1 MNDCK
6 VQKSNQHHRKSKL
19 NLLKDNEFSDIQSG
33 PVVYY
38 SGSRYFC
45 TPMKRFLV
53 PVDFS
58 KDAEAAF
65 EYALH
70 LAKGLKIQLFV
81 IAHVVKTTI
90 PAAGALTKAHEPD
103 ADAELA
109 RLTQQ
114 AEDQLG
120 ENVSVLSKVLRGKPE
135 EVIERLAYQFEADLI
150 VMGAL
155 GADRSGEEGFYL
167 GTVSGSLFKHT
178 ELPMLFV
185 PAGFAFEPPQKMAFI
200 LKSLMIYKP
209 DALMPLLEITKTY
222 GSELSVVQVKAASID
237 ETYGKET
244 NLDLAGTEYNVFQ
257 LSCPDVPSGIQK
269 VIHTF
274 EPQILCVIRRKR
286 DFFESLFKS
295 KAIPAKDFSS
305 TVPLLVLQG
314 LR

>member
-1 MNDCK
+1 MKHDFYPIRRG
-6 VQKSNQHHRKSKL
+6 S
-19 NLLKDNEFSDIQSG
+19 
-33 PVVYY
+33 VVYY
-38 SGSRYFC
+38 SGSPYFC

-58 KDAEAAF
+58 NDSEAAF
-65 EYALH
+65 EYALE

-81 IAHVVKTTI
+81 IAHVAKSVI
-90 PAAGALTKAHEPD
+90 PVPGALTKAHD
-103 ADAELA
+103 ADGEAELKLA
-109 RLTQQ
+109 QLTKQ
-114 AEDQLG
+114 AEEQLG
-120 ENVSVLSKVLRGKPE
+120 ENVSVLSKVLKGKPE

-209 DALMPLLEITKTY
+209 DALMPLLEISKTY

-269 VIHTF
+269 VINTF
-274 EPQILCVIRRKR
+274 DPQILCVIRRKR

-295 KAIPAKDFSS
+295 KAIPVKDFSS
-305 TVPLLVLQG
+305 SVPLLVLQG